1 MGIGKSSK
9 HHLGEAPHLGQIH
22 LASPFPLGRFGLA
35 AIGNCDGN
43 GAVGKWVKQYLSLP
57 VVWSTGAGKDAKIR
71 RGWQLHNT

>member
-1 MGIGKSSK
+1 MGISKSSK

-57 VVWSTGAGKDAKIR
+57 VVWSTAGKDVKINI
-71 RGWQLHNT
+71 GWQLHNT